1 MDRKMSADS
10 FTPEEQAII
19 DTVGR
24 FVEERVRPDVSKFE
38 RDRTYPQALVEE
50 MRELGLYGI
59 AVPERYGGLGLR
71 LPVFAAVME
80 VLSRGWTTLAAYVNS
95 HSTVA
100 YAIATHGTPEQQER
114 YLPGLASGEHR
125 GSLCLSEPDCGSDL
139 QAIRTTA
146 KVSGN
151 AYLVT
156 GSKTYVTNGKQ
167 ATLLLALVRH
177 PTEPE
182 AAKPRLSLLLIEK
195 MLPHVAVTTTF
206 DKMGFHLVDTVQI
219 ELDDAQVDKCQLLGA
234 IEGRGF
240 AQLMDALEVG
250 RIAIAISA
258 VGLAAN
264 ALSEARRYAGQRRAF
279 GVTID
284 QHQAIQLKLADMATR
299 LVTARLIAMEAARL
313 KERGGRCDMITA
325 MAKLYAS
332 DAAQEVALDAVRIH
346 GGAGYIAE
354 QAVERLYREALLY
367 TIGEGTND
375 INRLVIARRLQGDAE
390 MAYLG
395 IHP

>member
-1 MDRKMSADS
+1 MSDEP
-10 FTPEEQAII
+10 FTPEETAII
-19 DTVGR
+19 ATVAR
-24 FVEERVRPDVSKFE
+24 FVAERVRPQVGKLE
-38 RDRTYPQALVEE
+38 RDGTYPQALVDE

-71 LPVFAAVME
+71 VPVFAAVME
-80 VLSRGWTTLAAYVNS
+80 VLSRGWTTLAAYINS

-100 YAIATHGTPEQQER
+100 YAIATHGTEEQRAR
-114 YLPGLASGEHR
+114 YLPQLATGEHR
-125 GSLCLSEPDCGSDL
+125 GSLCLSEPGCGSDL

-146 KVSGN
+146 KTAGAGYVVS
-151 AYLVT
+151 
-156 GSKTYVTNGKQ
+156 GSKTYVTNGAR
-167 ATLLLALVRH
+167 ATVLLSLVRH
-177 PTEPE
+177 PPEPGE
-182 AAKPRLSLLLIEK
+182 KKPRISLLLIEK
-195 MLPHVAVTTTF
+195 AIPNVTVTTIF

-219 ELDDAQVDKCQLLGA
+219 ELDEAEVGKGQMLGGV
-234 IEGRGF
+234 EGKGF

-264 ALSEARRYAGQRRAF
+264 ALSEAKRYAGERRAF

-299 LVTARLIAMEAARL
+299 LVTARLITMEAARL
-313 KERGGRCDMITA
+313 KDKGGRCDMITA
-325 MAKLYAS
+325 MAKLHAS
-332 DAAQEVALDAVRIH
+332 DAAQEIAHDAVRIH

-375 INRLVIARRLQGDAE
+375 INRLVIARRMQGEAE
-390 MAYLG
+390 MDYLG
-395 IHP
+395 LAP

>member
-1 MDRKMSADS
+1 M
-10 FTPEEQAII
+10 
-19 DTVGR
+19 
-24 FVEERVRPDVSKFE
+24 RPHVAKLE

-80 VLSRGWTTLAAYVNS
+80 VLSRGWTTLSAYVNS

-114 YLPGLASGEHR
+114 YLPGLATGEHR

-146 KVSGN
+146 RISGD

-156 GSKTYVTNGKQ
+156 GSKTYVTNGKR

-177 PTEPE
+177 SPEPD
-182 AAKPRLSLLLIEK
+182 AARPKISLVLIEK
-195 MLPHVAVTTTF
+195 KLPHVTVTTTF

-219 ELDDAQVDKCQLLGA
+219 ELDEVRIDKAQLLGA
-234 IEGRGF
+234 AEGSGF
-240 AQLMDALEVG
+240 TQLMDALEVG

-264 ALSEARRYAGQRRAF
+264 ALSEAKRYAGERRAF

-299 LVTARLIAMEAARL
+299 LITARLIAMEAARV
-313 KERGGRCDMITA
+313 KQRGGRCDMITA

-332 DAAQEVALDAVRIH
+332 DAAQKVALDAVSIH

-375 INRLVIARRLQGDAE
+375 INRLVIARRLQDGAE

-395 IHP
+395 IYP